1 VWRLR
6 VLARHRNGPVGALT
20 LPARAGSADPWD
32 EEEVWVFAAKSHL
45 RLVQVTGVP
54 GIDPTQTTLPDEWRG
69 LPAYLMT
76 PGSVMRLEQKR
87 RGDEDPAPD
96 RLSLRRTWWLDFEG
110 SGYTVH
116 DEISGALSRSWR
128 LEAGAPTVLGRV
140 AIDGQDQFIG
150 QLAGAER
157 AGVELRQGA
166 IRVDADS
173 RLEDVRGVVPAVG
186 WDQDFQ
192 EVSGQLNL
200 PPGWRLL
207 HASGVDD
214 VRSTWIT
221 RWTLLE
227 IFLVLVTAAIV
238 AQLFG
243 MAWGALAL
251 VTLTLLYPEVG
262 APRWSWLFLLGAH
275 ALVRVLPEGAFLRA
289 ARLARLG
296 AVAALLL
303 IAIPFGVR
311 QAQLALYPALEFPS
325 RSVWGDAAKAAGLA
339 VAPAEPPR
347 ATLER
352 GVLSTLETEVLEE
365 ARREADVLGLRAPSA
380 VSKHYAPDPTALVS
394 TGPGLPQW
402 GWRAVELSW
411 RGPVLRDEQIRLVL
425 LPPWASSALSWLRIA
440 LLALLVLAVLG
451 QGPRLRRALRPGGAA
466 AVVGFLFAGPLTPSG
481 VAADMPSQALL
492 DQLRARLIE
501 PAECFPSCA
510 SASHMDLTVT
520 PDELRATLK
529 VDVAARTAV
538 PLPGALGQWRPERV
552 RVADGPVTALGRS
565 PDGTL
570 WVPLPPGSHTL
581 ALQGS
586 LPPQETVQIPLP
598 LKPHRLTVRVSGWT
612 LHGLREDGQIADSLQ
627 LSRQRGAP
635 VPGDD
640 IAGDD
645 IEAQEIAPFARVE
658 RTIRLG
664 LSWEASTRVVRVS
677 PPGRAIFLAVPL
689 LPGESVASDAV
700 KVADGVAQVTLPADS
715 RTLMW
720 SSLLDSTQR
729 LVFRAPDSADFTEVW
744 KLDVAPIWHVEAAG
758 IPVVHAAAP
767 SPIRIREWRPWPGEE
782 VSVDIERP
790 ASVPGRTLTLDRT
803 QLQVR
808 PGLRAT
814 DFTLTLS
821 LRASRGVQ
829 HAVALP
835 EGSELQQASLDGKL
849 QPLQLVGGRVE
860 LPIPPG
866 RHTAELVWRSRESL
880 STRYTTPAIAAGA
893 GSVNSELEIAV
904 PRDRWVLFVG
914 GPRLGPAVLFWSLLV
929 VALLLALALGR
940 VRLTPLGWGSWFL
953 LFVGMS
959 QIPVWAAAIVV
970 GWLFALGWRRD
981 RLRQATPLAF
991 DAAQV
996 GLGVWTLLALA
1007 MLFWAVQ
1014 QGLLG
1019 LPDMQIAGNGS
1030 GRGTLRWYH
1039 DRSADELPRAWFVS
1053 VPLLFYRLAML
1064 AWALWLARAFLRW
1077 IGWGWECFSTDGLW
1091 RALPRPP
1098 RTPRQPAPP
1107 SPPASTESTP

>member
-1 VWRLR
+1 
-6 VLARHRNGPVGALT
+6 
-20 LPARAGSADPWD
+20 
-32 EEEVWVFAAKSHL
+32 
-45 RLVQVTGVP
+45 
-54 GIDPTQTTLPDEWRG
+54 
-69 LPAYLMT
+69 
-76 PGSVMRLEQKR
+76 
-87 RGDEDPAPD
+87 
-96 RLSLRRTWWLDFEG
+96 
-110 SGYTVH
+110 
-116 DEISGALSRSWR
+116 
-128 LEAGAPTVLGRV
+128 
-140 AIDGQDQFIG
+140 
-150 QLAGAER
+150 
-157 AGVELRQGA
+157 
-166 IRVDADS
+166 
-173 RLEDVRGVVPAVG
+173 
-186 WDQDFQ
+186 
-192 EVSGQLNL
+192 
-200 PPGWRLL
+200 
-207 HASGVDD
+207 
-214 VRSTWIT
+214 
-221 RWTLLE
+221 
-227 IFLVLVTAAIV
+227 
-238 AQLFG
+238 
-243 MAWGALAL
+243 
-251 VTLTLLYPEVG
+251 
-262 APRWSWLFLLGAH
+262 
-275 ALVRVLPEGAFLRA
+275 
-289 ARLARLG
+289 
-296 AVAALLL
+296 
-303 IAIPFGVR
+303 
-311 QAQLALYPALEFPS
+311 
-325 RSVWGDAAKAAGLA
+325 
-339 VAPAEPPR
+339 
-347 ATLER
+347 
-352 GVLSTLETEVLEE
+352 
-365 ARREADVLGLRAPSA
+365 
-380 VSKHYAPDPTALVS
+380 
-394 TGPGLPQW
+394 
-402 GWRAVELSW
+402 
-411 RGPVLRDEQIRLVL
+411 VLRDEQIRLVL
-425 LPPWASSALSWLRIA
+425 LPPWTNSALSWLRIA

-451 QGPRLRRALRPGGAA
+451 QGPRLLGALRRGGVAG
-466 AVVGFLFAGPLTPSG
+466 VVGFLFAGPLTPSG
-481 VAADMPSQALL
+481 VAADMPSQELL

-501 PAECFPSCA
+501 PAECSPSCA

-520 PDELRATLK
+520 AEELRATLA

-538 PLPGALGQWRPERV
+538 PLPGALGQWRPESV
-552 RVADGPVTALGRS
+552 RGSDGPVAALGRS

-570 WVPLPPGSHTL
+570 WVPLLPGSHTL
-581 ALQGS
+581 VLPGP

-627 LSRQRGAP
+627 LSRQRAAP
-635 VPGDD
+635 GPGDD
-640 IAGDD
+640 I
-645 IEAQEIAPFARVE
+645 EPQEIAPFARVE
-658 RTIRLG
+658 RSIRLG

-677 PPGRAIFLAVPL
+677 PPGRAIFLALPL
-689 LPGESVASDAV
+689 LPGESVTSDAV
-700 KVADGVAQVTLPADS
+700 KVTDGVAQVTLPADS
-715 RTLMW
+715 RTLTW

-729 LVFRAPDSADFTEVW
+729 LVFRAPNSADFTEVW
-744 KLDVAPIWHVEAAG
+744 KLDVAPLWHVETAG
-758 IPVVHAAAP
+758 IPVVHAATP

-866 RHTAELVWRSRESL
+866 KHTAELVWRSRESL
-880 STRYTTPAIAAGA
+880 STRYTTPVIAAGA

-981 RLRQATPLAF
+981 HLRRATPLAF
-991 DAAQV
+991 DTAQV
-996 GLGVWTLLALA
+996 GLGVWTLLALG

-1039 DRSADELPRAWFVS
+1039 DRSTDELPRAWFVS

-1077 IGWGWECFSTDGLW
+1077 LGWGWECFSTDGLW
-1091 RALPRPP
+1091 RALPRSP
-1098 RTPRQPAPP
+1098 RRPAPP
-1107 SPPASTESTP
+1107 SPPTSAEPTR